1 MTLNFKLSH
10 YPAYGRIAIIIDS
23 MDQLVHSCALVPCGK
38 RCGALQI
45 GVDPMEGASMPNTRF
60 SQPCLPPSLP
70 PIPTPPR
77 FLVRP
82 QRLTRAHPL
91 P

>member
-1 MTLNFKLSH
+1 MH
-10 YPAYGRIAIIIDS
+10 QPGRVSVGLTARVDLMGQFVHTRVHASLREALRMPRID
-23 MDQLVHSCALVPCGK
+23 VAPVEGVP
-38 RCGALQI
+38 
-45 GVDPMEGASMPNTRF
+45 MPNTRF
-60 SQPCLPPSLP
+60 SQLCLPPPLP
-70 PIPTPPR
+70 AIPAPPR